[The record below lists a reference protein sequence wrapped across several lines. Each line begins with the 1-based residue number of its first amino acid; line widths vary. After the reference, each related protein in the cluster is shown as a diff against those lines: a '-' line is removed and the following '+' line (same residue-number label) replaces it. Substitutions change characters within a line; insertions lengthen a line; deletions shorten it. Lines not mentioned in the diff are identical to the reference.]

1 MIETLTYVKNF
12 LRDRQVASITPTS
25 QFGVRGLCGTIDF
38 KQTRVIVEY
47 GPGTGVFT
55 HYLLRNMRSDS
66 KLIAIERNRDFGSFL
81 KQTIHDPRIKIFNDS
96 AENVIDTLSACKESA
111 ADYVIS
117 GIPFMWIPDDVKDK
131 IIESTYKAL
140 KPGGKFLVYQ
150 TCLQLDCH
158 LKVHLEHVFGP
169 VHARYEI
176 RNFPPLRLYEAT
188 KSTAAFQ
195 LPGNGGNG
203 HNGSNGKNGNGHG
216 R

>member
-25 QFGVRGLCGTIDF
+25 QFGVKGLCSTIDF
-38 KQTRVIVEY
+38 KQTHLIVEY

-55 HYLLRNMRSDS
+55 NYLLKNMRSDG
-66 KLIAIERNRDFGSFL
+66 KLIAIERNKDFGSFL
-81 KQTIHDPRIKIFNDS
+81 SQTIQDPRAIFFNDS
-96 AENVIDTLSACKESA
+96 AENVIDTLSACKESE

-117 GIPFMWIPDDVKDK
+117 GIPFMWIPEIVKDK
-131 IIESTYKAL
+131 IIENTYKAL

-150 TCLQLDCH
+150 TCLQMDYH
-158 LKVHLEHVFGP
+158 LKDHLEQFFGP
-169 VHARYEI
+169 VQTRYEI

-188 KSTAAFQ
+188 KTNGVFHV
-195 LPGNGGNG
+195 PGNGN
-203 HNGSNGKNGNGHG
+203 NGKNGNGHK